1 MKGKLYKGLI
11 ITFVLFNLTFAI
23 LGGLVMLFGERIT

>member
-1 MKGKLYKGLI
+1 MKSKLYKGLI
-11 ITFVLFNLTFAI
+11 ITFILFNVTFAI